1 MNSVPEK
8 IPKVRLTALVDNEL
22 VHLLD
27 KDIIKSIQD
36 GVRCTRS
43 SRINQII
50 RSHYQGQ
57 F

>member
-50 RSHYQGQ
+50 RSHYKGQ

>member
-8 IPKVRLTALVDNEL
+8 IPKTRLTALVDNEL

-27 KDIIKSIQD
+27 QDIIKSIQD

-50 RSHYQGQ
+50 RNHYKGS

>member
-8 IPKVRLTALVDNEL
+8 IPKTRLTALVDNEL

-27 KDIIKSIQD
+27 QDIIKSIQD

-50 RSHYQGQ
+50 RNHYKGQ